1 MKLAHT
7 IAATAS
13 AAALVCGTM
22 GHASDDPRIAPGVR
36 ILGADGEA
44 VGTVEE
50 TRDDAVV
57 VNTGSHRALITIRSI
72 ERADDGLR
80 INATR
85 DDIDKMIDQRR
96 RDEAARRDEFL
107 APGRLVRSVDSQP
120 VGRIVAIEREA
131 ESVVILRN
139 EGIIALKTPIIS
151 PWSTIDWWRCLR
163 ARRSTRIPSPCPRP
177 LRQRLAGMSAR

>member
-139 EGIIALKTPIIS
+139 EGIIALKPDHFAVVDDRLVALFTRAQ
-151 PWSTIDWWRCLR
+151 IDENTKPVPE
-163 ARRSTRIPSPCPRP
+163 A